1 MLFLCCVVCGL
12 VFGLV
17 MFLLYALVCARSVCL
32 LLLLCWFLG
41 VLACT
46 LFAVLFVVV
55 GGRVGECLD
64 RCVHPVWLSRVFV
77 CFLFVVLL
85 LFLSRVAAFPLGA
98 VLHFLGKLLSR
109 AVFFKLYFVIL

>member
-1 MLFLCCVVCGL
+1 MLFLCCAVCGV

-17 MFLLYALVCARSVCL
+17 MFLLYALVCVRSVCL

-55 GGRVGECLD
+55 GGVLV
-64 RCVHPVWLSRVFV
+64 CVWIAVFILCGSRV
-77 CFLFVVLL
+77 C
-85 LFLSRVAAFPLGA
+85 PL
-98 VLHFLGKLLSR
+98 
-109 AVFFKLYFVIL
+109 VF